1 MTLGQTLRER
11 RQELGKS
18 IEQISAAT
26 RIHVRILSALE
37 EDRYADL
44 PARTFTRGFIA
55 SYCKALRL
63 DSNQVFQDFHEFLEE
78 RFRER
83 QDKDQGHQG
92 YVFEG
97 KELEQ
102 NRRGLIILASI
113 AAFFAIAVLLV
124 FKPQNHHRKEKHKE
138 YSTSDQPP
146 ETEPAPESDELIDLT
161 ASPTAAPSASVA
173 TSPVFSSSTTPAP
186 SSTVALTVAL
196 APAASASKTS
206 ASPTAAPTL
215 APTVAPTAAPTVA
228 PTAAPSPT
236 PATSPSPSE
245 KKDPLNKGDDLEPK
259 LVKRKI
265 AFEAVED
272 AYVKYRVDGR
282 PSTEFNLRKG
292 RFLVLKAQETI
303 RFETTKP
310 EALRYRTKTRE
321 YFPLDRARLQVGPAG
336 ELLDP

>member
-63 DSNQVFQDFHEFLEE
+63 DSNQILQDFHEFLEE

-146 ETEPAPESDELIDLT
+146 ETEPAPEPDELIDLT
-161 ASPTAAPSASVA
+161 ASPTTAPSASVT
-173 TSPVFSSSTTPAP
+173 TSPIFVSSSNPAP
-186 SSTVALTVAL
+186 SSTVALTAAL
-196 APAASASKTS
+196 TPAASSSKPS
-206 ASPTAAPTL
+206 ASPTA
-215 APTVAPTAAPTVA
+215 A

-272 AYVKYRVDGR
+272 AYVKYRVDQR

-321 YFPLDRARLQVGPAG
+321 YFPLDRAKLQVGPAG